1 MLASGPVGDRK
12 REREEESNSAITTEP
27 CDQPLPQNKHLC
39 VQSRNGFNGIL
50 KSLNFWSGNGN
61 NSNNNV
67 STLECQDAEVPS
79 SSSHNDLRAS
89 RICTEVADDARGGDL
104 VGSLFSPVVS
114 LFTQESQRGVTEQ
127 DQLQEDNLPVP
138 NSEVATFNHYNLY
151 NPLNIR
157 TDPFCFIKMLPPLPW
172 EIMSRPPALPP
183 RTRSTPEHTLV
194 LDLDET
200 LVHCSLTGL
209 KGADFSFTVEFEGEQ
224 HIVSVKLRPHY
235 RQFLEEVNKHYEVI
249 LFTASKRVYAD
260 KLLNLLDPNRRLV
273 RHRLFRE
280 HCICVNGNYIK
291 ELSILGREL
300 SKTIIVDNSPIAFG
314 YQLSNGIPIT
324 SWFSEPDDNELLSML
339 PFLRQLRHMNDVR
352 PAIKQFYRLHELL
365 PPDPS

>member
-1 MLASGPVGDRK
+1 MLAGSPAGDRK
-12 REREEESNSAITTEP
+12 RQREDESNSATATQP
-27 CDQPLPQNKHLC
+27 SDQPLSQNKQLC
-39 VQSRNGFNGIL
+39 VQNRNGFNGIFQ
-50 KSLNFWSGNGN
+50 SLNFWSSNGN
-61 NSNNNV
+61 NSNNNIEN
-67 STLECQDAEVPS
+67 TLNCDDSEVPTS
-79 SSSHNDLRAS
+79 PSQNNLKEAT
-89 RICTEVADDARGGDL
+89 ICNEVIEDDARGGNL
-104 VGSLFSPVVS
+104 VGSLFSPVVA
-114 LFTQESQRGVTEQ
+114 LFTQAAESQRAEHEENSLPSQVT
-127 DQLQEDNLPVP
+127 
-138 NSEVATFNHYNLY
+138 TFSHYNLY
-151 NPLNIR
+151 NPFDVR

-172 EIMSRPPALPP
+172 EITSRPPALPP
-183 RTRSTPEHTLV
+183 RTRSTPDYTLV

-209 KGADFSFTVEFEGEQ
+209 EGADFSFTVEFEGEQ
-224 HIVSVKLRPHY
+224 HLVSVKLRPHY

-249 LFTASKRVYAD
+249 LFTASKKVYAD

-339 PFLRQLRHMNDVR
+339 PFLRQLLHMNDVR

>member
-1 MLASGPVGDRK
+1 M
-12 REREEESNSAITTEP
+12 
-27 CDQPLPQNKHLC
+27 
-39 VQSRNGFNGIL
+39 
-50 KSLNFWSGNGN
+50 
-61 NSNNNV
+61 
-67 STLECQDAEVPS
+67 LECRDSEVPS
-79 SSSHNDLRAS
+79 SPSHNDPRTNA
-89 RICTEVADDARGGDL
+89 IYAEAMEDNDDTRGGNL
-104 VGSLFSPVVS
+104 VGSLLFSPAIA
-114 LFTQESQRGVTEQ
+114 LFTQEGQREQ
-127 DQLQEDNLPVP
+127 DEDNLPVVDP
-138 NSEVATFNHYNLY
+138 VVTSFTHYNLY

-172 EIMSRPPALPP
+172 EVTARPPALPP
-183 RTRSTPEHTLV
+183 RTRSTPDHTLV

-209 KGADFSFTVEFEGEQ
+209 EGADFSFTVEFEGEQ
-224 HIVSVKLRPHY
+224 HLVSVKLRPHY

-339 PFLRQLRHMNDVR
+339 PFLQQLCHMNDVR
-352 PAIKQFYRLHELL
+352 PAIKQLYRLHELL